1 MYKKVNSFDSRIV
14 ENTNISLTMPF
25 GVLVIGKLGIKNC
38 LYSFFIKTL
47 EYFII
52 INIVG
57 LIAFL
62 SLSSIFH
69 NYKKEKYFSRL
80 KTVYSQLKYTIEQIA
95 LKEENETITIKN
107 QVALK
112 VTKMLKEFFITS
124 PQSIYLIF
132 NKKEKYE
139 LDWSK
144 QIGVN

>member
-1 MYKKVNSFDSRIV
+1 MYKKTNKFGSEIV
-14 ENTNISLTMPF
+14 KNTKISLTMPF
-25 GVLVIGKLGIKNC
+25 GVLVIEKLGIKRK
-38 LYSFFIKTL
+38 IKAFSITSL

-52 INIVG
+52 ISMLTLV
-57 LIAFL
+57 AFFTFP
-62 SLSSIFH
+62 SLFY
-69 NYKKEKYFSRL
+69 NNKKNKYFSRL